1 MEVTG
6 IYSVEH
12 MKLTNGM
19 RGIMQSFVLTPGG
32 EARQAMK
39 EYSNSGGTGATHSYL
54 GSEAEVVRFKLNAP

>member
-1 MEVTG
+1 MEVIG

-12 MKLTNGM
+12 MKLINGM

-39 EYSNSGGTGATHSYL
+39 EYSSSGGIAATHS
-54 GSEAEVVRFKLNAP
+54 